1 MLNLAFTLPTVAL
14 LHKTSSNFSRLEI
27 LHILPKCKCLSNFA
41 RVKRCRH
48 EYLKTC
54 HVSLTIWSSRIK
66 TYFICIF
73 YVKLLRRILL
83 YLKLAY
89 SREQYARGDLFHRN
103 CQLCILLKV
112 GQATVVRELVEI
124 QKNSNIGCE
133 KIAKTSI
140 RRRGL
145 CCAIRC
151 ERSEAPELRH
161 RPPLNML
168 MQGASRCRRNIATF
182 NSQLARLIVNTFLLS
197 FIQK

>member
-54 HVSLTIWSSRIK
+54 HVSLTIWFSRIK

-145 CCAIRC
+145 LRDTMRT
-151 ERSEAPELRH
+151 ERGSWTSPPTTAEYVNAGRVALSPQYRYFQFST
-161 RPPLNML
+161 RPPH
-168 MQGASRCRRNIATF
+168 R
-182 NSQLARLIVNTFLLS
+182 
-197 FIQK
+197 